1 MTEINPNGVTVMEE
15 ITVEAAVDYL
25 HTNQSFVL
33 MLMCVGALPARFT
46 NGVWMIPLEAVH
58 QYAADHPAEGRR
70 KHQVENFG
78 RE

>member
-1 MTEINPNGVTVMEE
+1 MEE

-25 HTNQSFVL
+25 HTIQIFVFML
-33 MLMCVGALPARFT
+33 MLVGALPARFT

-58 QYAADHPAEGRR
+58 QYAADHPTEGRR

-78 RE
+78 RK